1 MEITVK
7 TFEELSNRELYEI
20 VRLREEVFIAEQ
32 DCAYVECDNKDFK
45 SYHLQLRKDGELVG
59 YLRIIPKGISYEEA
73 SIGRVV
79 VKKDYRKFKYGDLIM
94 SEAISFLEKE
104 LNETQI
110 RISAQH
116 YIVNF
121 YEKFG
126 FVTVGEIYLEDF
138 IDHIQMFYDKNG
150 SSNAI
155 YKDKL
160 KFS

>member
-1 MEITVK
+1 M
-7 TFEELSNRELYEI
+7 
-20 VRLREEVFIAEQ
+20 
-32 DCAYVECDNKDFK
+32 
-45 SYHLQLRKDGELVG
+45 RKDGELVG